1 MFVENIG
8 DILEKF
14 LSLRCRSKIYSVKKD
29 ELVDKFDVKSK
40 KNAEKLHTVQAL
52 SATPALACFFLI
64 YFILGGYVKI
74 VFFGRGGAR

>member
-40 KNAEKLHTVQAL
+40 KDVEKLHTVQAL
-52 SATPALACFFLI
+52 YATPALACFFLI
-64 YFILGGYVKI
+64 YFILGGYVKYN
-74 VFFGRGGAR
+74 FLEWRGAK